1 MHSACWQTVDYL
13 LVKLHWYV
21 YELPPFFWS
30 TCRYTSLRVSTN
42 WSWWGEICKKY
53 WWLNCWLGLIKRNLP
68 DVKKIMLTKCWL
80 RLICKSTHLIHLSN
94 RPTHLQNLSFA
105 NFDEL
110 GPWWCAVILIN
121 IGKQPR
127 KKRFDIKGILE
138 GGHRQKK
145 WIRWRSD
152 RPSIKQPNGGTERC
166 QLCALLDTTLGRDKT
181 MRDSKSALIIHKITI
196 W

>member
-1 MHSACWQTVDYL
+1 MHSICWQIVDCPTPLIFSFFFFSFLPSSTVRL
-13 LVKLHWYV
+13 LTTYMSIYWVCQKSC
-21 YELPPFFWS
+21 WS
-30 TCRYTSLRVSTN
+30 
-42 WSWWGEICKKY
+42 K
-53 WWLNCWLGLIKRNLP
+53 CWLVLTKRNLLGA
-68 DVKKIMLTKCWL
+68 KEIMLTKCWL

-110 GPWWCAVILIN
+110 GPRWCAVMLIN
-121 IGKQPR
+121 IRKQPH

-138 GGHRQKK
+138 GGQRQKK

-166 QLCALLDTTLGRDKT
+166 QLCALLDTTLGRDKK

-196 W
+196 WLLF

>member
-1 MHSACWQTVDYL
+1 MSF
-13 LVKLHWYV
+13 
-21 YELPPFFWS
+21 PPFFWS

-53 WWLNCWLGLIKRNLP
+53 CWLKCWLGLIKRNLL
-68 DVKKIMLTKCWL
+68 DVTKIMLTKCWL

-110 GPWWCAVILIN
+110 EPWWCAVILIN

-138 GGHRQKK
+138 GARGK
-145 WIRWRSD
+145 RSESVEEVTGPRSNNLMGGRKD
-152 RPSIKQPNGGTERC
+152 ANYVPSLI
-166 QLCALLDTTLGRDKT
+166 QL
-181 MRDSKSALIIHKITI
+181 
-196 W
+196 